1 MFLDAAADIVS
12 PGSNWSFEA
21 EYGELVAWLRRSH
34 GQDMEFVQTLGKH
47 GQGKQVTI
55 EVIRKLQ
62 QQLAS
67 IQREADARGAL
78 PWTVKWQY
86 FRDKSPLGFRGQYA
100 QGRSI
105 VELLLTPSPDPRK
118 KDDLLNRIG

>member
-1 MFLDAAADIVS
+1 M
-12 PGSNWSFEA
+12 
-21 EYGELVAWLRRSH
+21 GELV
-34 GQDMEFVQTLGKH
+34 QTQGRH

-67 IQREADARGAL
+67 IQRRADARGAF
-78 PWTVKWQY
+78 PWNVKWQY
-86 FRDKSPLGFRGQYA
+86 FMENSPLGFRGQYA

-105 VELLLTPSPDPRK
+105 VELLLMPDPRRK
-118 KDDLLNRIG
+118 NDLLNRIGPLNVAVGFDLFL